1 MLLQYRHLLWTYEDI
16 DEIDDED
23 DDNAAESLQKILW
36 NGDSSMS
43 IEDVNKE
50 IEIEKHNRVYQ

>member
-1 MLLQYRHLLWTYEDI
+1 LLLQYRHLLWTYEDI